1 MLCIN
6 TERMFQLQGEMTDS
20 EFAKKLGISR
30 SQLWRVRTGKSSA
43 GAEFITKF
51 KAAFPT
57 ESIDDYFFTKVCSA
71 DGTDSA
77 NGTQ

>member
-57 ESIDDYFFTKVCSA
+57 ESIDDYFFTKECSA